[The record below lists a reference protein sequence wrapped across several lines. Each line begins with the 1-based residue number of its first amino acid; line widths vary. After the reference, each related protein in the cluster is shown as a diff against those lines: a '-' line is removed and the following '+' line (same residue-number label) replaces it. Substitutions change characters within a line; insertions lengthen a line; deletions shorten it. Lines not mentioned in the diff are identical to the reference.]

1 MNRLPHLDSQY
12 EAELASLYGSM
23 VKTGLH
29 AEGMIRDSVRA
40 LLDRDP
46 ALARNV
52 MATDREV
59 NRLEIDTD
67 ELAVKLMVR
76 RAPVGEDLRLVMCA
90 LKVVVDMERIGDLA
104 ANIAKRYLEIHAH
117 GPGLEP
123 TDDMVKLA
131 QASVEVTRRAM
142 ESLQRRDAASARI
155 LKTEDG
161 KIDDLNRAVFQQ
173 MIVVAK
179 DHADQLERAIAYTSI
194 ARYLERVAD
203 HAVNIAEMVVF
214 LAEGKVIRHAPLD

>member
-12 EAELASLYGSM
+12 EAELRTLYGSM
-23 VKTGLH
+23 VKTGLQ
-29 AEGMIRDSVRA
+29 AEGMIRDGVRA
-40 LLDRDP
+40 FLERDP
-46 ALARNV
+46 ALARSV

-59 NRLEIDTD
+59 NRLEVDTD

-104 ANIAKRYLEIHAH
+104 GNIAKRYLEIQAA

-123 TDDMVKLA
+123 TAEMFQLA
-131 QASVEVTRRAM
+131 QSAVDITRRAM
-142 ESLQRRDAASARI
+142 EALQRRDAAAARA
-155 LKTEDG
+155 LKTEDV

-214 LAEGKVIRHAPLD
+214 LAEGKVIRHAPPD